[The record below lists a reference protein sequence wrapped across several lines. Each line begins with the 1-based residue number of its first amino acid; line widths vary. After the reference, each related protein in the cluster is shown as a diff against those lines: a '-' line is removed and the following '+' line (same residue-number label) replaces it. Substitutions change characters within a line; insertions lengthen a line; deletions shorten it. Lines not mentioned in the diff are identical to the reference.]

1 MPTDSARCGG
11 TVEGRDG
18 TAVSRRSGRTRQST
32 RRCPT
37 SFPDP
42 FSPPYVDGTYAFSH
56 NGAVSGWP
64 GSLADLAAEV
74 PAVELLKMP
83 APTDAALLWTVLRH
97 RLKSKPAEAA
107 VTSLV
112 HDVAAAA
119 PDSRLNLLF
128 GDGQELWATAWGH
141 TLYTRVDESRALIV
155 SEPSDRSPDWEQVP
169 DRHIVCA
176 RPGHLT
182 VTPIPMGEQ

>member
-1 MPTDSARCGG
+1 
-11 TVEGRDG
+11 
-18 TAVSRRSGRTRQST
+18 
-32 RRCPT
+32 
-37 SFPDP
+37 
-42 FSPPYVDGTYAFSH
+42 
-56 NGAVSGWP
+56 
-64 GSLADLAAEV
+64 LAAEV

-112 HDVAAAA
+112 HDVAAVA

-155 SEPSDRSPDWEQVP
+155 SEPFDQLPDWQQVP

-176 RPGHLT
+176 RPGHLII
-182 VTPIPMGEQ
+182 TPIPMGEQ